1 MNTDDVKKA
10 AWSGAL
16 SNYGRTVLRIVL
28 GLITFRM
35 LYQGLSRDDFGF
47 WSLLWSVFG
56 YGILLDFGFGYAA
69 QKRVAEGLA
78 NRDWDKLSRALSTIF
93 FFYFGAA
100 IVIGVV
106 GWALAGPL
114 MSWLGV
120 AADRQEVYRP
130 VTVLFFAG
138 MALGFPLGIFPE
150 VLRGLQQLQT
160 ANRIAMLGL
169 VANAVLL
176 ALALWLHWGLM
187 AVFIIALACVLGPDL
202 LAGWASLRAMP
213 GVRLSPALF
222 SRAELLST
230 GKFSLFA
237 WLNMIS
243 NLLRNKTD
251 QVVVGAMVGL
261 PAVALYQA
269 GGKAGEMFGIITK
282 QIADALSPAAAYFHA
297 GGRRQ
302 ALRDMLVKGLRLT
315 VLIAAPLYCGGA
327 LYLDLL
333 VRVLTGDHAPALATL
348 IVGEILLFW
357 YFHLAL
363 THLVFKKMFM
373 MCGQERRLMWQGL
386 GEAVLNILFSVGL
399 TWLLVRRGWGN
410 DAIIGVAAG
419 SVLPTVIFG
428 WGLLWRWAA
437 KEAEVSQWALFR
449 QTLLRPVMACA
460 PMVLV
465 GILCRWL
472 LGPRFGDP
480 QWLPCLAGMALT
492 GLAAIAGVW
501 CIAMGPDEKTRLR
514 QKLPQRFRGVAPT
527 SDNSA

>member
-16 SNYGRTVLRIVL
+16 SNYGRTILRIVL

-78 NRDWDKLSRALSTIF
+78 KRDWERLSRALSTIF
-93 FFYFGAA
+93 FFYLAA
-100 IVIGVV
+100 ASLIALA
-106 GWALAGPL
+106 GWALADPL
-114 MSWLGV
+114 MHWLGV
-120 AADRQEVYRP
+120 APDKINLYRP

-150 VLRGLQQLQT
+150 VLRGLQQLKT
-160 ANRIAMLGL
+160 ANRIAMIGL

-176 ALALWLHWGLM
+176 ALALHFNWGLF
-187 AVFIIALACVLGPDL
+187 AVFAIALACVLGPDI
-202 LAGWASLRAMP
+202 LAGFAALRAMP
-213 GVRLSPALF
+213 EVRLRPSLF
-222 SRAELLST
+222 SRSELFST

-251 QVVVGAMVGL
+251 QVVAGALVGL
-261 PAVALYQA
+261 PAVTLYQA

-282 QIADALSPAAAYFHA
+282 QISDALSPAAAFLHA
-297 GGRRQ
+297 GGRRD
-302 ALRDMLVKGLRLT
+302 ALHEMFRKGLRLT
-315 VLIAAPLYCGGA
+315 VLVAAPLYTGGA

-333 VRVLTGDHAPALATL
+333 VRILTGEKQPAFATL

-386 GEAVLNILFSVGL
+386 AEAALNILFSVSL
-399 TWLLVRRGWGN
+399 TLLLVHRNWQV
-410 DAIIGVAAG
+410 DAVIGVAAG
-419 SVLPTVIFG
+419 SVLPTILFG

-437 KEAEVSQWALFR
+437 REVNTSPLALFTSTIAR
-449 QTLLRPVMACA
+449 PLLACI
-460 PMVLV
+460 PMLAT
-465 GILCRWL
+465 GLICRAL
-472 LGPRFGDP
+472 LGPAFGNP
-480 QWLPCLAGMALT
+480 QWLPSLLGMAIT
-492 GLAAIAGVW
+492 GIAAIAGIW
-501 CIAMGPDEKTRLR
+501 SIALLPAEKSKVLSRLPARLR
-514 QKLPQRFRGVAPT
+514 PSAP
-527 SDNSA
+527 

>member
-16 SNYGRTVLRIVL
+16 SNYGRTFLRIVL
-28 GLITFRM
+28 GLVTFRM

-100 IVIGVV
+100 LVIGAA

-114 MSWLGV
+114 MTWLGV
-120 AADRQEVYRP
+120 AADKQDVYRP
-130 VTVLFFAG
+130 VIVLFFGG

-150 VLRGLQQLQT
+150 VLRGLQQLKM

-169 VANAVLL
+169 VANAVLI
-176 ALALWLHWGLM
+176 ALALWLNWGLM
-187 AVFIIALACVLGPDL
+187 AVFIIALGCVLVPDL
-202 LAGWASLRAMP
+202 LAGWAALRAMP

-222 SRAELLST
+222 SRAELFST

-269 GGKAGEMFGIITK
+269 GGKAGEMFGVIAK
-282 QIADALSPAAAYFHA
+282 QIADALSPAAAFFHA
-297 GGRRQ
+297 GGRQQ

-315 VLIAAPLYCGGA
+315 VLIAAPLYVGGA

-333 VRVLTGDHAPALATL
+333 VRILTGDKAPAMSTL

-357 YFHLAL
+357 YFHLSL

-386 GEAVLNILFSVGL
+386 AEALLNILFSVGL
-399 TWLLVRRGWGN
+399 TWVLVGRGWGN

-419 SVLPTVIFG
+419 SVLPTVLFG
-428 WGLLWRWAA
+428 WGLLWRWAS
-437 KEAEVSQWALFR
+437 KEADVSAWTLFR
-449 QTLLRPVMACA
+449 QTLLRPLLACA
-460 PMVLV
+460 PMLAV
-465 GILCRWL
+465 GLLCRSL
-472 LGPRFGDP
+472 IGPQFGDP
-480 QWLPCLAGMALT
+480 QWLPCLAGMAIT
-492 GLAAIAGVW
+492 GVAALAGVW
-501 CIAMGPDEKTRLR
+501 LIAMNPDEQQKFR
-514 QKLPQRFRGVAPT
+514 QKLPSRFRSAANPT
-527 SDNSA
+527 HTAK

>member
-16 SNYGRTVLRIVL
+16 SNYGRTLLRIVL
-28 GLITFRM
+28 GLVTFRM
-35 LYQGLSRDDFGF
+35 LYQGLSPDDFGF

-100 IVIGVV
+100 LIIGVV

-114 MSWLGV
+114 MTWLGV
-120 AADRQEVYRP
+120 AAERQDVYRP

-150 VLRGLQQLQT
+150 VLRGLQQLQI

-169 VANAVLL
+169 VANAALI
-176 ALALWLHWGLM
+176 ALALWLHWGLL
-187 AVFIIALACVLGPDL
+187 AVFVIALSCVLVPDL
-202 LAGWASLRAMP
+202 LAGWAALRAMP

-222 SRAELLST
+222 CRAELLST

-251 QVVVGAMVGL
+251 QVVVGALVGL

-297 GGRRQ
+297 GGRQQ

-315 VLIAAPLYCGGA
+315 VLIAAPLYVGGA

-333 VRVLTGDHAPALATL
+333 VRILTGDKAPAMSTL

-357 YFHLAL
+357 YFHLAM

-386 GEAVLNILFSVGL
+386 GEALLNILFSVTF
-399 TWLLVRRGWGN
+399 TWLLVGRGWGN

-419 SVLPTVIFG
+419 SVLPTVLFG

-437 KEAEVSQWALFR
+437 KEAGVSAWALFR
-449 QTLLRPVMACA
+449 QTLLRPIAACV
-460 PMVLV
+460 PMLLV
-465 GILCRWL
+465 GLLCRWG

-480 QWLPCLAGMALT
+480 QWLPCLAGMAIT
-492 GLAAIAGVW
+492 GVAAVAGVW
-501 CIAMGPDEKTRLR
+501 SIAMGPDEKIRIR
-514 QKLPQRFRGVAPT
+514 QRLPQRFRGAVAVPKNP
-527 SDNSA
+527 S

>member
-1 MNTDDVKKA
+1 MNTDDVKQA

-16 SNYGRTVLRIVL
+16 SNYGRTLLRIVL
-28 GLITFRM
+28 GLVTFRM

-78 NRDWDKLSRALSTIF
+78 SRDWDKLSRALSTIF

-100 IVIGVV
+100 LVIGAV
-106 GWALAGPL
+106 GWALSGPL
-114 MSWLGV
+114 MIWLGV
-120 AADRQEVYRP
+120 AADKQDVYRP
-130 VTVLFFAG
+130 VTVVFFGG

-150 VLRGLQQLQT
+150 VLRGLQRLQT

-169 VANAVLL
+169 VANAALL

-187 AVFIIALACVLGPDL
+187 AVFVIALACVLVPDL
-202 LAGWASLRAMP
+202 LAGWAALRAMP

-282 QIADALSPAAAYFHA
+282 QIADALSPAAAFFHA

-315 VLIAAPLYCGGA
+315 VLVAAPLYVGGA

-333 VRVLTGDHAPALATL
+333 VRILTGDQAPALSTL

-386 GEAVLNILFSVGL
+386 GEAVLNILFSVGF
-399 TWLLVRRGWGN
+399 TWLLVRRAWGN

-419 SVLPTVIFG
+419 SVLPTVLFG
-428 WGLLWRWAA
+428 WGWLWRWAA
-437 KEAEVSQWALFR
+437 KEAEVTQWALFR
-449 QTLLRPVMACA
+449 QTLLRPITACV
-460 PMVLV
+460 PMLGV

-472 LGPRFGDP
+472 LGPRFGEP
-480 QWLPCLAGMALT
+480 QWLPCLVGMAIT
-492 GLAAIAGVW
+492 GVAAIAGVW
-501 CIAMGPDEKTRLR
+501 SIAMGPEEKIQLR
-514 QKLPQRFRGVAPT
+514 QKLPKRFRGAVPT
-527 SDNSA
+527 PRNPA